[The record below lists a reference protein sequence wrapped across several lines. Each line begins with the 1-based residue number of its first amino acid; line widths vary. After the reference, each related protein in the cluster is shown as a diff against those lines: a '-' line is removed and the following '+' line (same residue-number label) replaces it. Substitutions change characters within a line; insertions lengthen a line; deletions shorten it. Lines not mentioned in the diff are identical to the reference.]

1 MKIIL
6 TLVSLL
12 ALTQAGVLP
21 KPFQGRIV
29 NGDNA
34 QLGEI
39 PYQVSLQIPYSS
51 FHFCGGS
58 ILNEN
63 YVITAAHC
71 VDGRSPSDVKVVS
84 ATVDLMNPQSIHEV
98 ITVIVHEKY
107 NERDSWRNDIAL
119 LKVKDVFIESAVVS
133 FVSLPSPSQE
143 VPSNSVAVVSGWG
156 RLTEGGNTPTILQKT
171 TIVIADQDYCQQKY
185 GWHNLNIYESH
196 ICAYDPI
203 EESGSCHGD
212 SGGPLTVD
220 GKLTGLVSWAMGC
233 ASTEYPTVYTR
244 VSQYI
249 YWINANAL

>member
-1 MKIIL
+1 PIQLFAQVAVMKIIL

-12 ALTQAGVLP
+12 ALTRAGVLP

-29 NGDNA
+29 NGNNA

-39 PYQVSLQIPYSS
+39 PYQ
-51 FHFCGGS
+51 
-58 ILNEN
+58 
-63 YVITAAHC
+63 
-71 VDGRSPSDVKVVS
+71 
-84 ATVDLMNPQSIHEV
+84 NPQSIHEV
-98 ITVIVHEKY
+98 IKVIVHERY
-107 NERDSWRNDIAL
+107 NPSDSWRNDIAL
-119 LKVKDVFIESAVVS
+119 LKVKEVFIESEVVS
-133 FVSLPSPSQE
+133 FVPLPSPNQE

-156 RLTEGGNTPTILQKT
+156 RLMEGGNTPTILQKT
-171 TIVIADQDYCQQKY
+171 TIVIADQDYCEQKY

-244 VSQYI
+244 VSEYI